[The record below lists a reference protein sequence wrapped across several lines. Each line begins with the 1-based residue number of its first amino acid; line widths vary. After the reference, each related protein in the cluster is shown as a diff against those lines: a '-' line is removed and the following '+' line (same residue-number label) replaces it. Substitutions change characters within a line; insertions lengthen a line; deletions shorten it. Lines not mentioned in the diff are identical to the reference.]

1 MEFGGWLSSHPPL
14 QIVRTEQILEIIKLR
29 IHIIAMTIMLLAF
42 GQPMPIHAQPN
53 DSIKVLPDS
62 SNFVTA
68 SLIVISPGS
77 EIYSVFGHCA
87 LRLECP
93 SQDLD
98 LCYTYETDAS
108 SLGYIQFITGK
119 AKGSYSA
126 IPTGEFFSHFKKE
139 GRQLLQRE
147 LALSHHE
154 KQNLWRNLDDEMVDV
169 GYRKFN
175 LLSTNCLSMSLF
187 AIEKSLIGEY
197 LDFGKALPLM
207 EKNDG
212 ELTRYYCRNYPWAE
226 FLYMTIV
233 GNSASGHID
242 TEMRLA
248 PEIIIPILEKA
259 SIKNS
264 DNGIARKVF
273 KSNTV
278 EITPLINHAKPG
290 IFSPQLIFTAL
301 LLVIVLI
308 TVCEWKWRCNKIAK
322 VTDLLLIIC
331 QALVGVLLLYTT
343 FVSNIFDTNWNW
355 YLIPFNP
362 LYLFLLYP
370 MGKEKKRKLFSI
382 ATIVLLLFVA
392 ATPFIPQL
400 DWTHQL
406 ITTSL
411 IIRYLSRI
419 LKGKSA

>member
-1 MEFGGWLSSHPPL
+1 MALAVVVWLSAHAAP
-14 QIVRTEQILEIIKLR
+14 VRDVAR
-29 IHIIAMTIMLLAF
+29 
-42 GQPMPIHAQPN
+42 
-53 DSIKVLPDS
+53 DSVQVHPDS

-87 LRLECP
+87 LRMECP

-197 LDFGKALPLM
+197 LYFGKALPLM

-226 FLYMTIV
+226 FLFMTIV
-233 GNSASGHID
+233 GNSASGHIE

-259 SIKNS
+259 SIKNT

-278 EITPLINHAKPG
+278 EITPLVNHAKPG
-290 IFSPQLIFTAL
+290 IFSPQLIFSVL
-301 LLVIVLI
+301 LLIIVLI
-308 TVCEWKWRCNKIAK
+308 TVCEWKWRWNKIAK

-419 LKGKSA
+419 LKGKSV

>member
-1 MEFGGWLSSHPPL
+1 MTIAKRYLAVMALAAAVWLSAN
-14 QIVRTEQILEIIKLR
+14 T
-29 IHIIAMTIMLLAF
+29 A
-42 GQPMPIHAQPN
+42 PIRDVAR
-53 DSIKVLPDS
+53 DSVQVHPDS

-87 LRLECP
+87 LRMECP
-93 SQDLD
+93 SQNLD

-108 SLGYIQFITGK
+108 SLGYIQFIAGK
-119 AKGSYSA
+119 AKGSYLA
-126 IPTGEFFSHFKKE
+126 IPTGEFFSQFKKE

-175 LLSTNCLSMSLF
+175 LLTTNCLSMSLF

-278 EITPLINHAKPG
+278 EITPLVNHVKPG
-290 IFSPQLIFTAL
+290 IFSPQLIFSAL
-301 LLVIVLI
+301 LFVIVLI
-308 TVCEWKWRCNKIAK
+308 TVCEWKWRWNKIAK

-406 ITTSL
+406 ITIS
-411 IIRYLSRI
+411 IIVRYLSNLFKQNRV
-419 LKGKSA
+419 